1 VSYPPVNVSDQA
13 DDFHGEIV
21 ADPYRALEDITDPAT
36 MEWITAQNEL
46 TESVLGSVPAR
57 MEITRRL
64 ARLQAIPAAGVPFE
78 RGGRWFQMRDPGA
91 REQGNVLFVMG
102 APDGEGR
109 VLLDPNELSADATV
123 AVAAVRVAPDGDKVA
138 YARSESGSD
147 WLTWRVRDV
156 ASGAD
161 EPDVVRWSKDL
172 AAQWRPDGAGF
183 YYVGMPEPEPGGL
196 YTAPSSG
203 YRVML
208 HRLSAG
214 QADDEPVFVPDE
226 PGQVPAIRMSTD
238 GQFLII
244 SVSAG
249 LGAGQEIR
257 VLELSR
263 PDRGC
268 RVLLPAGDARHTVVA
283 TVGGTF
289 YVLTDDDAGRRR
301 IVAVDGARPGREHWR
316 EVVPEAADTL
326 LQAHFFGGRLV
337 CHYLRDGCSRLCVL
351 RLDGAKERDLPLP
364 RFCTLSG
371 SPVSHEAIEGTPASD
386 IVHFEIESCTESA
399 SLWRHDLASGQTTL
413 VRAAAFSLGPGYVT
427 ERVTA
432 CSPDGTPVPMF
443 VTRRAGL
450 PRDGSARVLLH
461 GYGGVGACITP
472 RFSAT
477 WAAWLERGGMLA
489 VASLRGGGEYGRA
502 WYHGGRLAAKQNV
515 FDDFCACA
523 RWLAASGWSRPDRIA
538 INGGSNGGLLVGAC
552 LTQHP
557 ELFGAA
563 VANVGVFDMLR
574 FHLFTVGR
582 FWTTEYGDPGI
593 AAEFR
598 WLRRYSPLHNV
609 RPGRYPATMLTTG
622 DHDDRVVPG
631 HTLKFGAA
639 LQAAQQGPAPI
650 LVRVETAA
658 GHSAGKPGSKAVAE
672 AADMLAFLESA
683 LSEKPPEIPERIL
696 GRSDY
701 TAY

>member
-1 VSYPPVNVSDQA
+1 MNYPPANISTQA

-21 ADPYRALEDITDPAT
+21 ADPYRALEDIADPAT
-36 MEWITAQNEL
+36 KDWIAAQNEL
-46 TESVLGSVPAR
+46 TQTALAAVPFR
-57 MEITRRL
+57 MQIADRL
-64 ARLQAIPAAGVPFE
+64 ERLRAIGTAGVPFE
-78 RGGRWFQMRDPGA
+78 RGGRWFQTRDPGA
-91 REQGNVLFVMG
+91 REQGNVLFVMD
-102 APDGEGR
+102 APDDEGR
-109 VLLDPNELSADATV
+109 VLLDPDELSADGTV
-123 AVAAVRVAPDGDKVA
+123 AVAAVRVAPGGDKVA
-138 YARSESGSD
+138 WARMQAGSD
-147 WLTWRVRDV
+147 WLTWLVRDV
-156 ASGAD
+156 TSAAD
-161 EPDVVRWSKDL
+161 EADVVRWSKDL
-172 AAQWRPDGAGF
+172 AAQWLPDGAGF
-183 YYVGMPEPEPGGL
+183 FYVGMPEPKAGSHF
-196 YTAPSSG
+196 TALSSG

-208 HRLSAG
+208 HQLGAD

-226 PGQVPAIRMSTD
+226 PGHVPVIRMSTD
-238 GQFLII
+238 GRFLII

-249 LGAGQEIR
+249 LGAGHEIR
-257 VLELSR
+257 VLELDRS
-263 PDRGC
+263 DRGC
-268 RVLLPAGDARHTVVA
+268 RVLLPAAEARHTIVA

-289 YVLTDDDAGRRR
+289 YVLTDDDAGRGR
-301 IVAVDGARPGREHWR
+301 IVAVDSLRPGRQHWR

-337 CHYLRDGCSRLCVL
+337 CHYLRDGCSLL
-351 RLDGAKERDLPLP
+351 RIIGLDGAKERDLPLP
-364 RFCTLSG
+364 ALTTLSG
-371 SPVSHEAIEGTPASD
+371 SPISHEAIEGTPESD
-386 IVHFEIESCTESA
+386 VVHFEVESCTESG
-399 SLWRHDLASGQTTL
+399 SLWRHDLVSGQTTL
-413 VRAAAFSLGPGYVT
+413 VRAAAFSLGGGYVT

-432 CSPDGTPVPMF
+432 CSPDGTGVPMF
-443 VTRRAGL
+443 VTRRADL

-472 RFSAT
+472 RFSAM

-489 VASLRGGGEYGRA
+489 VASLRGGGEYGQA
-502 WYHGGRLAAKQNV
+502 WYHAGRLAAKQNV

-523 RWLAASGWSRPDRIA
+523 RWLAASGWTRPDRIA

-574 FHLFTVGR
+574 FHRFTVGR
-582 FWTTEYGDPGI
+582 FWTTEYGDPDV
-593 AAEFR
+593 AAEYR

-639 LQAAQQGPAPI
+639 LQAAQQGQAPI

-683 LSEKPPEIPERIL
+683 LSEKPLEIR
-696 GRSDY
+696 GR
-701 TAY
+701 